1 MLLWLCFAFL
11 TAAVVALLL
20 RPLRTADGRAVA
32 PAEADLAVYRDQLRE
47 LEAERERG
55 LIGESDVEGAR
66 AEVARRL
73 IKRAQAEPETVPATP
88 ADPTRARTI
97 YMAIAAALPVL
108 AIGLYVM
115 TGSPQLPA
123 RPFAER
129 ASVDGANPTQAAGIV
144 ELIERVEARLKEN
157 PQDGKGW
164 NAIAPVYLRLGRY
177 ADAAH
182 AFAEANRL
190 EGETVRRLTGF
201 AEATLMAENGIVTE
215 PVRRATLR
223 VLELEP
229 GKTEV
234 RVWLALAKEQD
245 GDLPAAAA
253 EYREILNKSP
263 ADAPWRQAVVDRLAM
278 VEKKIAGVPDAP
290 KASGAAPSENA
301 SPSAEAAP
309 SASAA
314 PAPQSPSAPG
324 SGPDG
329 AAPDVAAM
337 SPAEREAFIASMVA
351 RLAERLEKDG
361 NDLDGWLRLA
371 RAYKVLGKDD
381 EARTALKSARTHFTT
396 ETAALAEID
405 KAEQAL
411 SLTTKE

>member
-11 TAAVVALLL
+11 TAAVVAMLL
-20 RPLRTADGRAVA
+20 RPLRAGGNGAVA

-55 LIGESDVEGAR
+55 LIGDSDVEGAR

-73 IKRAQAEPETVPATP
+73 IKRANAGPDAGPAAPSDP
-88 ADPTRARTI
+88 ARARTI
-97 YMAIAAALPVL
+97 YTAVAIALPVL
-108 AIGLYVM
+108 AIGLYVF

-129 ASVDGANPTQAAGIV
+129 QSKDIPDANQAAGIV
-144 ELIERVEARLKEN
+144 ELIQRVEARLRED

-164 NAIAPVYLRLGRY
+164 NAIAPVYLRLGRF

-223 VLELEP
+223 ILELEP
-229 GKTEV
+229 SRIEV

-245 GDLPAAAA
+245 GDLQAAAA
-253 EYREILNKSP
+253 EYRDILTKSA
-263 ADAPWRQAVVDRLAM
+263 ADAPWRKAVSDRLAL
-278 VEKKIAGVPDAP
+278 VEKRIAGVPDEPKPSAAAP
-290 KASGAAPSENA
+290 AAAAPSQPQTPGA
-301 SPSAEAAP
+301 SQGDAP
-309 SASAA
+309 
-314 PAPQSPSAPG
+314 
-324 SGPDG
+324 PDI
-329 AAPDVAAM
+329 AKM
-337 SPAEREAFIASMVA
+337 SPAERDAFIASMVG
-351 RLAERLEKDG
+351 RLADRLEKDG
-361 NDLDGWLRLA
+361 KDLDGWLRLA

-381 EARTALKSARTHFTT
+381 EARGALKSARTHFAT

-411 SLTTKE
+411 SLPTKE

>member
-11 TAAVVALLL
+11 TAAVVAMLL
-20 RPLRTADGRAVA
+20 RPLRTGGSGAVA

-55 LIGESDVEGAR
+55 LIGDSDVEGAR

-73 IKRAQAEPETVPATP
+73 IKRAHAEPETVPSTP
-88 ADPTRARTI
+88 ADPARTRTI
-97 YMAIAAALPVL
+97 YTAVAVALPVL

-123 RPFAER
+123 RPYAER
-129 ASVDGANPTQAAGIV
+129 QSADTPDTTQAAGIV
-144 ELIERVEARLKEN
+144 DLIQRVEARLREN
-157 PQDGKGW
+157 PEDGKGW

-190 EGETVRRLTGF
+190 EGESVRRLTGF

-229 GKTEV
+229 GKIEV

-245 GDLPAAAA
+245 GDLPGAAA
-253 EYREILNKSP
+253 EYREILTKSA
-263 ADAPWRQAVVDRLAM
+263 ADAPWRQAVVDRLAL
-278 VEKKIAGVPDAP
+278 VEKKIAGVVPDEP
-290 KASGAAPSENA
+290 KPSGEATPPATAPSPPTA
-301 SPSAEAAP
+301 ATSPSQAP
-309 SASAA
+309 TASE
-314 PAPQSPSAPG
+314 
-324 SGPDG
+324 

-337 SPAEREAFIASMVA
+337 SPAERDAFIASMVG

-361 NDLDGWLRLA
+361 KDLDGWLRLA

-381 EARTALKSARTHFTT
+381 EARGALKSARTHFTA

-411 SLTTKE
+411 SLTAKQ

>member
-32 PAEADLAVYRDQLRE
+32 PADADLAVYRDQLRE

-73 IKRAQAEPETVPATP
+73 IKRAQAEPETAATPP
-88 ADPTRARTI
+88 ADPSRARTI

-123 RPFAER
+123 RPYAER
-129 ASVDGANPTQAAGIV
+129 ISANAPDPTQAAGIV
-144 ELIERVEARLKEN
+144 ELIERVEARLKED

-229 GKTEV
+229 GKIEV

-245 GDLPAAAA
+245 GDLPAAVA
-253 EYREILNKSP
+253 EYREILEKSP
-263 ADAPWRQAVVDRLAM
+263 ADAPWRQAVVDRLAL

-290 KASGAAPSENA
+290 KPSGAAPTEQA
-301 SPSAEAAP
+301 AAPADAAP
-309 SASAA
+309 SASA
-314 PAPQSPSAPG
+314 PAPKSSSPSA
-324 SGPDG
+324 SAVEA

-381 EARTALKSARTHFTT
+381 EARSALKSARTHFTA

>member
-11 TAAVVALLL
+11 TAAVVAMLL
-20 RPLRTADGRAVA
+20 RPLRTADGGAVA

-55 LIGESDVEGAR
+55 LIGDSDVEGAR

-73 IKRAQAEPETVPATP
+73 IKRAHAEPDAGTTAP
-88 ADPTRARTI
+88 ADPSRTRAI
-97 YMAIAAALPVL
+97 YMAVAAALPVL

-115 TGSPQLPA
+115 TGSPQLTA
-123 RPFAER
+123 RPYAER
-129 ASVDGANPTQAAGIV
+129 ASVNGADPTQAAGIV

-201 AEATLMAENGIVTE
+201 AEATLMAENGVVTE

-229 GKTEV
+229 GKIEV
-234 RVWLALAKEQD
+234 RVWLGLAKEQD

-253 EYREILNKSP
+253 EYREILTKSP
-263 ADAPWRQAVVDRLAM
+263 ADAPWRQAVVDRLAL
-278 VEKKIAGVPDAP
+278 VEKKIAGVPDEPESAGVAP
-290 KASGAAPSENA
+290 PANAAPA
-301 SPSAEAAP
+301 AEAAP
-309 SASAA
+309 SAAA
-314 PAPQSPSAPG
+314 PQGPPASDAA
-324 SGPDG
+324 PDG

-361 NDLDGWLRLA
+361 KDLDGWLRLA

-381 EARTALKSARTHFTT
+381 EARSALKSARTHFTA

-405 KAEQAL
+405 KAEQTL

>member
-11 TAAVVALLL
+11 TAAVVATLL
-20 RPLRTADGRAVA
+20 RPLRAGGNGAVA

-55 LIGESDVEGAR
+55 LIGDSDVEGAR

-73 IKRAQAEPETVPATP
+73 IKRANAGPDAGPAAPSDP
-88 ADPTRARTI
+88 ARARTI
-97 YMAIAAALPVL
+97 YTAVAIALPVL
-108 AIGLYVM
+108 AIGLYVF

-129 ASVDGANPTQAAGIV
+129 QSKDIPDANQAAGIV
-144 ELIERVEARLKEN
+144 ELIQRVEARLRED

-164 NAIAPVYLRLGRY
+164 NAIAPVYLRLGRF

-223 VLELEP
+223 ILELEP
-229 GKTEV
+229 SRIEV

-245 GDLPAAAA
+245 GDLQAAAA
-253 EYREILNKSP
+253 EYRDILTKSA
-263 ADAPWRQAVVDRLAM
+263 ADAPWRKAVSDRLAL
-278 VEKKIAGVPDAP
+278 VEKRIAGVPDEPKPSAAAP
-290 KASGAAPSENA
+290 AASGPADAAPPPSAAAPSQPQTPGA
-301 SPSAEAAP
+301 SQGDAP
-309 SASAA
+309 
-314 PAPQSPSAPG
+314 
-324 SGPDG
+324 PDI
-329 AAPDVAAM
+329 AKM
-337 SPAEREAFIASMVA
+337 SPAERDAFIASMVG
-351 RLAERLEKDG
+351 RLADRLEKDG
-361 NDLDGWLRLA
+361 KDLDGWLRLA

-381 EARTALKSARTHFTT
+381 EARGALKSARTHFAT

-411 SLTTKE
+411 SLPTKE

>member
-11 TAAVVALLL
+11 TAAVVAMLL
-20 RPLRTADGRAVA
+20 RPLRTGDGGAVA

-55 LIGESDVEGAR
+55 LIGDSDVEGAR

-73 IKRAQAEPETVPATP
+73 IKRAHAEPETVPSTP
-88 ADPTRARTI
+88 ADPARTRTI
-97 YMAIAAALPVL
+97 YTAVAVALPVL

-123 RPFAER
+123 RPYAER
-129 ASVDGANPTQAAGIV
+129 QSADTPDTTQAAGIV
-144 ELIERVEARLKEN
+144 DLIQRVEARLREN
-157 PQDGKGW
+157 PEDGKGW

-190 EGETVRRLTGF
+190 EGESVRRLTGF

-229 GKTEV
+229 NKIEV

-253 EYREILNKSP
+253 EYREILTKSA
-263 ADAPWRQAVVDRLAM
+263 ADAPWRQAVVDRLAL
-278 VEKKIAGVPDAP
+278 VEKKIAGVPDEP
-290 KASGAAPSENA
+290 KPSAAA
-301 SPSAEAAP
+301 PSAEAAP
-309 SASAA
+309 PAA
-314 PAPQSPSAPG
+314 AATSPSQAPTA
-324 SGPDG
+324 SET
-329 AAPDVAAM
+329 APDVAAM
-337 SPAEREAFIASMVA
+337 SPAERDAFIASMVG

-361 NDLDGWLRLA
+361 KDLDGWLRLA

-381 EARTALKSARTHFTT
+381 EARGALKSARTHFTA